1 MRITEKQ
8 LRRIIRK
15 ELIREGAD
23 DVVMYRVINGDL
35 IVTPK
40 VAFSDGSVRRALG
53 RALQTGDRAAGEAL
67 LRLIRTSA
75 GQYFSDSIS
84 GIEPY
89 VRQIAAR
96 GGSPTIY
103 RVTVPR
109 SIATEAGLRG
119 TISSMTAAGGS
130 GTVGTATNYVLE
142 PAELFRLN
150 QAGKVTVVE
159 GAGKVITASSD
170 AAMSSVMRRLTAEKF
185 AEWASSAARAG
196 ISGLKSG
203 LISGIKGIGASL
215 FNPYALAA
223 DFLGMASAPYI
234 YAATTG
240 TDLEQSKKDIETG
253 GAAVWGFIK
262 GMWPGGLGPLDA
274 AHKEAYDTWADQL
287 RATGRQIMTWEEQ
300 QELLKQR

>member
-1 MRITEKQ
+1 MRITDGQ

-15 ELIREGAD
+15 ELLRESAD

-53 RALQTGDRAAGEAL
+53 KALETGDRAAGEAL

-89 VRQIAAR
+89 AKQISAR

-103 RVTVPR
+103 RVAVPR

-150 QAGKVTVVE
+150 QAGKVTVLE

-170 AAMSSVMRRLTAEKF
+170 AAMSSVMRKLTAEKF
-185 AEWASSAARAG
+185 AEWAASAARTG
-196 ISGLKSG
+196 VSGLKSG
-203 LISGIKGIGASL
+203 LVSGIKGL
-215 FNPYALAA
+215 LNPYALAA
-223 DFLGMASAPYI
+223 DYLGMASAPYI

-287 RATGRQIMTWEEQ
+287 RATGRKIMTWEEQ